1 VREVKLPN
9 GATLLLAERR
19 ELPLISFHGLLRGGS
34 LADPAGKEG
43 LADLT
48 AELLLKGAGKRT
60 ARDIAD
66 AADGAGAV
74 LSTSSG
80 LETSGVNARCLA
92 RDQDLLIGLIR
103 DALRAPTFPPDE
115 FEKLRSQLVEQRKAE
130 KEEPRGIL
138 GAYALAFFFDG
149 HPYGRPGGGDEGT
162 LQRIT
167 RDDVLA
173 YHRANYG
180 ADRLVLAVVGDFDAG
195 AMERK
200 LRAGFGDWPRCPGP
214 APAAPPTGRRSGR
227 RVLLVDKPDANQAY
241 FWVGNLGVSRTD
253 PDRVALDI
261 ANTAFGGRFTSML
274 NRELRT
280 KSGLTYGARCRFAR
294 WTQPGPVAITSFT
307 KTEAAG
313 KAVDLALDLLARL
326 RRDNLDAGTLASVQA
341 YIRGQYPPD
350 FETSDAVAG
359 ALVDLARY
367 GLGRDEVEGYL
378 TRVSAT
384 DSAAVAR
391 AIARG
396 YPPGEDLTFVFIG
409 NAAELR
415 GTVKRYGPVTEAPI
429 SMPLLEALGRK

>member
-1 VREVKLPN
+1 
-9 GATLLLAERR
+9 
-19 ELPLISFHGLLRGGS
+19 
-34 LADPAGKEG
+34 
-43 LADLT
+43 
-48 AELLLKGAGKRT
+48 
-60 ARDIAD
+60 
-66 AADGAGAV
+66 
-74 LSTSSG
+74 
-80 LETSGVNARCLA
+80 
-92 RDQDLLIGLIR
+92 
-103 DALRAPTFPPDE
+103 
-115 FEKLRSQLVEQRKAE
+115 
-130 KEEPRGIL
+130 
-138 GAYALAFFFDG
+138 
-149 HPYGRPGGGDEGT
+149 
-162 LQRIT
+162 
-167 RDDVLA
+167 
-173 YHRANYG
+173 
-180 ADRLVLAVVGDFDAG
+180 
-195 AMERK
+195 
-200 LRAGFGDWPRCPGP
+200 
-214 APAAPPTGRRSGR
+214 
-227 RVLLVDKPDANQAY
+227 VLLVDKPDANQAY